1 MEMKLAL
8 TIAVMSVATSAMHVQ
23 GMNSVTFELID
34 GAILTSPSIATSGV
48 ISSKEGVGVIT
59 CCLACAGTGNCA
71 GIFYDSSLS
80 ICKPY
85 SFQNYTSMNIYGIQ
99 NFVKISPECEK
110 QGHTFNSKYRLCFDL
125 FTNMLPWNQSRDA
138 CQEIGGQLM
147 MLDTVPKIEFMTGYI
162 GHIYP
167 DANFWH
173 IGASDADN
181 EGYWRWLNGAAV
193 SDIRVTTTDQLE
205 LDQLDCSAL
214 NRKNTAIQMVMCET
228 TRRRICEWPNLI

>member
-1 MEMKLAL
+1 MLFSYKVDIPRNDFKKRFNLNDNYFDIYFFL
-8 TIAVMSVATSAMHVQ
+8 L

-99 NFVKISPECEK
+99 NFVKISP
-110 QGHTFNSKYRLCFDL
+110 GTIITY
-125 FTNMLPWNQSRDA
+125 
-138 CQEIGGQLM
+138 
-147 MLDTVPKIEFMTGYI
+147 
-162 GHIYP
+162 
-167 DANFWH
+167 
-173 IGASDADN
+173 
-181 EGYWRWLNGAAV
+181 
-193 SDIRVTTTDQLE
+193 
-205 LDQLDCSAL
+205 
-214 NRKNTAIQMVMCET
+214 
-228 TRRRICEWPNLI
+228 